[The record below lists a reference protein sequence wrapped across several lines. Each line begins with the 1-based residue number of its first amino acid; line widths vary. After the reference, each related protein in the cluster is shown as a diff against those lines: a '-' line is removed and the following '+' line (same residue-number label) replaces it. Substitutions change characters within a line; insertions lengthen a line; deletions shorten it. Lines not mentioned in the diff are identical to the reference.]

1 MGLQG
6 SGPMVCVPTGGAG
19 HRCNDERADGQYVLG
34 EGRFC
39 MRFHT
44 KLALSS
50 SVILAWSDVVTGSR

>member
-6 SGPMVCVPTGGAG
+6 SGPMVCVSTGGAG
-19 HRCNDERADGQYVLG
+19 HKSNDERADGQYVLG

-44 KLALSS
+44 KLTHSS
-50 SVILAWSDVVTGSR
+50 SAILVLLTW